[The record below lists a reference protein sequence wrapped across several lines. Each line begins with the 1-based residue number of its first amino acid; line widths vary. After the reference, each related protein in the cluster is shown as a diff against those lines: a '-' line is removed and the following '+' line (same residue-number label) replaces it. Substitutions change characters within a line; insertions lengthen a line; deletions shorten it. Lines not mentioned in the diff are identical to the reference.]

1 MHKHTFIILALAIC
15 MLSCSHSGQDDPFI
29 PGSSESTIAFGGNS
43 GNWQEAG
50 SRAGSRIGSQIG
62 AQIGSRAGEGETG
75 LETLFTSFRVWGYKT
90 KTDTH
95 QDGGNG
101 TAAIQKVMEG
111 YLVDWD
117 PNNKGWE
124 YIGKTNPF
132 LNITQTIKYWDYSA
146 SSYRFMAYAS
156 KDAKDVTVTDPSS
169 TDASQSTTEFREF
182 RIPYAFS
189 DAATSTSTPY
199 VSELWVSNN
208 QTTGQYKYGEP
219 VKLTFAPLIA
229 KVRFKFKYA
238 EGQEGQAPK
247 ITDISFKDSRWQK
260 DANGEFQ
267 WTGDNEAKTP
277 IAGTIVISYPL
288 SETNTEVS
296 KKWENTERGPLE
308 LTIPYEEEEKNAI
321 HQTSTYQKWYYMP
334 PMNIANYKQGS
345 YTITANVN
353 GNPVSATVSSEYTQW
368 KAGCQYTYTFKIS
381 ETNTSISFA
390 EVQVEQW
397 VENGVLDNNGNGTKD
412 W

>member
-1 MHKHTFIILALAIC
+1 MALC
-15 MLSCSHSGQDDPFI
+15 LLSCSHSGQDDPFI
-29 PGSSESTIAFGGNS
+29 PGSSESGIAFGGNS
-43 GNWQEAG
+43 GKWQEAG
-50 SRAGSRIGSQIG
+50 SRAWS
-62 AQIGSRAGEGETG
+62 QIGSRAGEGETR
-75 LETLFTSFRVWGYKT
+75 LETLFSSFRVWGYKT

-101 TAAIQKVMEG
+101 TAVIQKVMDG

-117 PNNKGWE
+117 PNNGWE
-124 YIGKTNPF
+124 YIGKQNTF
-132 LNITQTIKYWDYSA
+132 LNTTQTIKYWDYSA

-156 KDAKDVTVTDPSS
+156 KDANDATVTVTSS
-169 TDASQSTTEFREF
+169 TDATQGTTVFK
-182 RIPYAFS
+182 IPYAFS
-189 DAATSTSTPY
+189 NDATSTTTPY
-199 VSELWVSNN
+199 ISELWVSNN
-208 QTTGQYKYGEP
+208 QSTGQNKYGEQ

-238 EGQEGQAPK
+238 EGQEPE
-247 ITDISFKDSRWQK
+247 ITKISFKDSRWQK
-260 DANGEFQ
+260 DANGNLQ
-267 WTGDNEAKTP
+267 WTGTETTTP

-288 SETNTEVS
+288 SETNTTVS
-296 KKWENTERGPLE
+296 KTWETTQVGPLE
-308 LTIPYEEEEKNAI
+308 LTIPYEEENDAI
-321 HQTSTYQKWYYMP
+321 HQTSTYQKWFYMP
-334 PMNIANYKQGS
+334 PMDIANYTQGS

-353 GNPVSATVSSEYTQW
+353 GNSVSATVNSEYTQW

-397 VENGVLDNNGNGTKD
+397 VENGVLDNNGNGTTD

>member
-1 MHKHTFIILALAIC
+1 MALC
-15 MLSCSHSGQDDPFI
+15 LLSCSHSGQDDPFI
-29 PGSSESTIAFGGNS
+29 PGSSESGIAFGGNS

-50 SRAGSRIGSQIG
+50 SRAWSQIG
-62 AQIGSRAGEGETG
+62 ARAGEGETG
-75 LETLFTSFRVWGYKT
+75 LETLFSSFRVWGYKT

-101 TAAIQKVMEG
+101 TAVIQKVMDG

-117 PNNKGWE
+117 LKKGWE
-124 YIGKTNPF
+124 YIGKQNTF
-132 LNITQTIKYWDYSA
+132 LNTTQTIKYWDYSA

-156 KDAKDVTVTDPSS
+156 KDANDATVTVTSS
-169 TDASQSTTEFREF
+169 TDATQGTTVFK
-182 RIPYAFS
+182 IPYAFS
-189 DAATSTSTPY
+189 NDATSTTTPY
-199 VSELWVSNN
+199 ISELWASNN
-208 QTTGQYKYGEP
+208 QSTGQNKYGDQ

-238 EGQEGQAPK
+238 EGQEPQ

-260 DANGEFQ
+260 DATGKLQ
-267 WTGDNEAKTP
+267 WTTAKEDITP
-277 IAGTIVISYPL
+277 IEGTIVISYPL
-288 SETNTEVS
+288 SETNTQVLKS
-296 KKWENTERGPLE
+296 WENTKAGLLE
-308 LTIPYEEEEKNAI
+308 LTIPYEEEKDAI
-321 HQTSTYQKWYYMP
+321 HQTETYQKWYYMP
-334 PMNIANYKQGS
+334 PMDIAKYTQGT
-345 YTITANVN
+345 YIITAKVN
-353 GNPVSATVSSEYTQW
+353 GNPVSATVDSEYTQW

-397 VENGVLDNNGNGTKD
+397 RENGVLDNNGNGTTD

>member
-1 MHKHTFIILALAIC
+1 MALC
-15 MLSCSHSGQDDPFI
+15 LLSCSHSGQDDPFI
-29 PGSSESTIAFGGNS
+29 PGSSESGIAFGGNS
-43 GNWQEAG
+43 GKWQEAG
-50 SRAGSRIGSQIG
+50 SRAWSQIG

-75 LETLFTSFRVWGYKT
+75 LETLFSSFRVWGYKT

-111 YLVDWD
+111 YLVDWQ
-117 PNNKGWE
+117 NNGWE
-124 YIGKTNPF
+124 YIGKQNSF
-132 LNITQTIKYWDYSA
+132 LNLTQTIKYWDYSA
-146 SSYRFMAYAS
+146 SSYRFMAYAYN
-156 KDAKDVTVTDPSS
+156 KETKEVDAS
-169 TDASQSTTEFREF
+169 TDANFNNTTF

-189 DAATSTSTPY
+189 DAATSTTTPY
-199 VSELWVSNN
+199 ISELWVSKN
-208 QTTGQYKYGEP
+208 QSTGQNKYGDQ

-238 EGQEGQAPK
+238 EGQEPK
-247 ITDISFKDSRWQK
+247 ITNISFKDSRWQK
-260 DANGEFQ
+260 DATGKLQ
-267 WTGDNEAKTP
+267 WTTAKEDITP
-277 IAGTIVISYPL
+277 IEGTIVISYPL
-288 SETNTEVS
+288 SETNTTVS
-296 KKWENTERGPLE
+296 KTWETTQVGPLE
-308 LTIPYEEEEKNAI
+308 LTIPYEEENDAI
-321 HQTSTYQKWYYMP
+321 HQTSTYQKWFYMP
-334 PMNIANYKQGS
+334 PMDIANYTQGS

-353 GNPVSATVSSEYTQW
+353 GNSVSATVASEYTQW

-397 VENGVLDNNGNGTKD
+397 RENGVLDNNGNGTTD

>member
-1 MHKHTFIILALAIC
+1 MALC
-15 MLSCSHSGQDDPFI
+15 LLSCSHSGQDDPFI
-29 PGSSESTIAFGGNS
+29 PGSSESGIAFGGNS

-50 SRAGSRIGSQIG
+50 SRAWSQIG
-62 AQIGSRAGEGETG
+62 ARAGEGETG
-75 LETLFTSFRVWGYKT
+75 LETLFSSFRVWGYKT

-101 TAAIQKVMEG
+101 TAVIQKVMDG

-117 PNNKGWE
+117 QKNGWE
-124 YIGKTNPF
+124 YIGKQNTF
-132 LNITQTIKYWDYSA
+132 LNTTQTIKYWDYSA

-156 KDAKDVTVTDPSS
+156 KDANDATVTVTSS
-169 TDASQSTTEFREF
+169 TDATQGTTVFK
-182 RIPYAFS
+182 IPYAFS
-189 DAATSTSTPY
+189 NDATSTTTPY
-199 VSELWVSNN
+199 ISELWVSNN
-208 QTTGQYKYGEP
+208 QSTGQNKYGEQ

-238 EGQEGQAPK
+238 EGQEPE
-247 ITDISFKDSRWQK
+247 ITKISFKDSRWQK
-260 DANGEFQ
+260 DVNGNLQ
-267 WTGDNEAKTP
+267 WTGTETTTP

-288 SETNTEVS
+288 SETNTTVS
-296 KKWENTERGPLE
+296 KTWETTQVGPLE
-308 LTIPYEEEEKNAI
+308 LTIPYEEENDAI
-321 HQTSTYQKWYYMP
+321 HQTSTCQKWFYMP
-334 PMNIANYKQGS
+334 PMDIANYTQGS

-353 GNPVSATVSSEYTQW
+353 GNSVSATVNSEYTQW

-397 VENGVLDNNGNGTKD
+397 KENGVLDNNGNGTTD